1 MSKRN
6 KKKHEEEHP
15 DETWLVPYSDVLT
28 LLLALFIVLFASST
42 IDAKK
47 FEQMMQTFAIEFNG
61 GGMSGI
67 LDGGVKPIEQGGKSE
82 KQIKTEDTAKPDAAK
97 SDDAKSDAA
106 KSDTAKSD
114 SNNQGN
120 IRLNSIKKVIDTNI
134 ANNNMK
140 GAIGTHI
147 TEEGVVIE
155 ILTTALFE
163 TGSAQLTPTAKE
175 IAEFVSKQIEP
186 YSQNILI
193 AGHTDNE
200 AVASS
205 SRFSSNWDLSAKRA
219 INFMEYMFEINPKLN
234 PMNFGIAGYAQ
245 YKPLLPNI
253 TTYNKRENRRI
264 EVTILKDR

>member
-61 GGMSGI
+61 GGMPGI

-82 KQIKTEDTAKPDAAK
+82 KHIKTEDTAKPD
-97 SDDAKSDAA
+97 D
-106 KSDTAKSD
+106 AKSD

-140 GAIGTHI
+140 GEIGTHI

>member
-28 LLLALFIVLFASST
+28 LLLALFIVLFASSS

-61 GGMSGI
+61 GGMPGI
-67 LDGGVKPIEQGGKSE
+67 LDGGVKPVEQGGKSE
-82 KQIKTEDTAKPDAAK
+82 KQIKIEDTAKPDV
-97 SDDAKSDAA
+97 SESE
-106 KSDTAKSD
+106 
-114 SNNQGN
+114 SNNKGN
-120 IRLNSIKKVIDTNI
+120 IRLNTIKKVIDTNI

-163 TGSAQLTPTAKE
+163 TGSAKLTPTAKE

-200 AVASS
+200 AIASS

-219 INFMEYMFEINPKLN
+219 INFMEYMFKINPKLN
-234 PMNFGIAGYAQ
+234 PMHFGIAGYAK
-245 YKPLLPNI
+245 YRPLLPNI
-253 TTYNKRENRRI
+253 TAYNKRENRRI

>member
-61 GGMSGI
+61 GGMPGI

-97 SDDAKSDAA
+97 SDV
-106 KSDTAKSD
+106 AKSD

-163 TGSAQLTPTAKE
+163 TGSAKLTPTAKE

-200 AVASS
+200 AVANS

>member
-61 GGMSGI
+61 GGMPGI
-67 LDGGVKPIEQGGKSE
+67 LDGGVRPIDQGGKAE
-82 KQIKTEDTAKPDAAK
+82 KKIEVEDVKQPEEAK
-97 SDDAKSDAA
+97 SDNS
-106 KSDTAKSD
+106 S
-114 SNNQGN
+114 QGN
-120 IRLNSIKKVIDTNI
+120 IRLNTIKRVIDTNI

-140 GAIGTHI
+140 GDIGTHV

-155 ILTTALFE
+155 ILTTALFQQ
-163 TGSAQLTPTAKE
+163 GSAELTPTAKE

-186 YSQNILI
+186 YSQNILV
-193 AGHTDNE
+193 AGHTDSEVISN
-200 AVASS
+200 S

-219 INFMEYMFEINPKLN
+219 INFMEYMLEINSKLN
-234 PMNFGIAGYAQ
+234 PMRFGIAGYGE
-245 YKPLLPNI
+245 YRPVLPNI
-253 TTYNKRENRRI
+253 TSYNMRENRRI
-264 EVTILKDR
+264 EVIILKQ